1 MKLLTTFAQT
11 SSEDMILPVVQL
23 FGIALITRLLLLL
36 LTPLMV
42 VTSPVALVSVGDI
55 TTGRKPAY
63 VGRVNFISNSR
74 VLKPKKIDEG
84 PRPVVGLRLVSINWH
99 LYVNLYF
106 KIGIRRD
113 QPGYEYRPV
122 LGLCEPT
129 GVTRVYKGTTRRRF
143 RTTDNNSRL
152 RRSLFAP

>member
-1 MKLLTTFAQT
+1 M
-11 SSEDMILPVVQL
+11 
-23 FGIALITRLLLLL
+23 
-36 LTPLMV
+36 
-42 VTSPVALVSVGDI
+42 
-55 TTGRKPAY
+55 
-63 VGRVNFISNSR
+63 GRVNFISNSR

-84 PRPVVGLRLVSINWH
+84 LRLVVGLRLVAVNRH
-99 LYVNLYF
+99 LYVNLYC

-113 QPGYEYRPV
+113 QPGYEYEPV
-122 LGLCEPT
+122 LGLCGPT

>member
-1 MKLLTTFAQT
+1 M
-11 SSEDMILPVVQL
+11 
-23 FGIALITRLLLLL
+23 
-36 LTPLMV
+36 
-42 VTSPVALVSVGDI
+42 TSPRLTAAGEDDIMAVQQLREDVEDEDFAKDWHEPVQINLGPNVGDI

-84 PRPVVGLRLVSINWH
+84 LRPVVGLRLVAVNRH
-99 LYVNLYF
+99 LYVNLYC

-113 QPGYEYRPV
+113 QLGYEYEPV

-129 GVTRVYKGTTRRRF
+129 GVYI
-143 RTTDNNSRL
+143 
-152 RRSLFAP
+152 